1 MCHELGFLCREQSMA
16 PSLPVEG
23 GAAMTE
29 PMEKAEQRSMMQ
41 KAIALKDDGYYSN
54 CSMVEAT
61 PFDIS
66 ILFGKIR
73 PRMDDKGQA
82 SLVEV
87 YERQV
92 YLSHLQARA
101 LFEALGRSL
110 NSSSPRREPDPS
122 GPTAQK
128 Q

>member
-1 MCHELGFLCREQSMA
+1 
-16 PSLPVEG
+16 
-23 GAAMTE
+23 MTE
-29 PMEKAEQRSMMQ
+29 PIEKAGQRPMMQ
-41 KAIALKDDGYYSN
+41 KMIALKDDGYYSN

-66 ILFGKIR
+66 VLFGKIR

-110 NSSSPRREPDPS
+110 NSLSHPREPES
-122 GPTAQK
+122 SVPTAEK